1 MIRAVQSVILLI
13 GLSVSVV
20 STAQVDDEALA
31 QGAGWY
37 DRMNEALRQL
47 NFDAA
52 LVHVRGQRVEP
63 YRWAHGLAE
72 SGQEVEVLS
81 GLNGPEYK
89 VLRLDNHVSYYH
101 SMGSPYSIRAAVMD
115 GPFPSGFFHPFA
127 EISDA
132 YNAIAVGGGRVI
144 DRPAQHIRVL
154 ARDRQRYGYSI
165 WLDKETGM
173 LLRSAT
179 LSVEGDVLEQVQ
191 LTSLQISE
199 RFPDNLRELKHVTRP
214 PMVEDNSNH
223 LDVQGDWHLSWLPGG
238 FRLLRSNHHKM
249 AVTGQQT
256 DYFLYS
262 DGLAKV
268 SVYIGL
274 RGQGTGP
281 AQVEGAD
288 SLYTKEL
295 GSYMVTVVGRLP
307 FETVKRIA
315 DGVQVAQ

>member
-1 MIRAVQSVILLI
+1 MIRAVQSVIFLVT
-13 GLSVSVV
+13 LSFSAASV
-20 STAQVDDEALA
+20 AQVDDEALA
-31 QGAGWY
+31 QGADWY
-37 DRMNEALRQL
+37 DRMNQALRQL

-63 YRWAHGLAE
+63 YRWLHGLSE
-72 SGQEVEVLS
+72 NGQEIEVLS

-89 VLRLDNHVSYYH
+89 VLRLGNHVSYYH
-101 SMGSPYSIRAAVMD
+101 SMGSPYSLRSAVLD

-127 EISDA
+127 EISEA

-199 RFPDNLRELKHVTRP
+199 DFPENLRELKDVTRP
-214 PMVEDNSNH
+214 PMVEDNSNRNE
-223 LDVQGDWHLSWLPGG
+223 VEGNWELSWLPAG
-238 FRLLRSNHHKM
+238 FKLLRSNHHQM

-274 RGQGTGP
+274 REQGTGP
-281 AQVEGAD
+281 VQVEGAD
-288 SLYTKEL
+288 SLYAKEL
-295 GSYMVTVVGRLP
+295 GNYMVTVVGRLP

-315 DGVQVAQ
+315 DGVQVAR

>member
-1 MIRAVQSVILLI
+1 MIKAVQKVILLVAF
-13 GLSVSVV
+13 SFSAVSV
-20 STAQVDDEALA
+20 AQVDDEALA
-31 QGAGWY
+31 QGADWY
-37 DRMNEALRQL
+37 DRMNQALREL

-63 YRWAHGLAE
+63 YRWLHGLSD
-72 SGQEVEVLS
+72 SGQEIEVLS

-89 VLRLDNHVSYYH
+89 VLRLDDHVSYYH
-101 SMGSPYSIRAAVMD
+101 SMGSPYSLRAEVLD
-115 GPFPSGFFHPFA
+115 GPFPSGFFYPFA
-127 EISDA
+127 EISEA

-165 WLDKETGM
+165 WLDKDTG
-173 LLRSAT
+173 LILRAAT
-179 LSVEGDVLEQVQ
+179 LSVDGDVLEQVQ
-191 LTSLQISE
+191 LTSLQISDH
-199 RFPDNLRELKHVTRP
+199 FPDNLRELKEVTRP
-214 PMVEDNSNH
+214 PMVEDDSNRRE
-223 LDVQGDWHLSWLPGG
+223 VQGDWDLSWLPAG
-238 FRLLRSNHHKM
+238 FKLLRSNHHQM

-262 DGLAKV
+262 DGLAKF

-281 AQVEGAD
+281 VQVEGAD
-288 SLYTKEL
+288 SLYAKEL
-295 GSYMVTVVGRLP
+295 GNYMVTVVGRLP

-315 DGVQVAQ
+315 DGVQVAR